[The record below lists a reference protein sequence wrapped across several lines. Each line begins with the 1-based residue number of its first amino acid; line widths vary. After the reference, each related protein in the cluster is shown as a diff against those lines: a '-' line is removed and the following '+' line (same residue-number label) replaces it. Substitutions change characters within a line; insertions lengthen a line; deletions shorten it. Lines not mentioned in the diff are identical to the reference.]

1 MNITQVV
8 PVLKKVSAPATGA
21 VRLAVALLGSELV
34 VRTRD
39 DDIYISIYSVEND
52 GRNRHPIIFG
62 LSSYF

>member
-39 DDIYISIYSVEND
+39 DDIYLYL
-52 GRNRHPIIFG
+52 FC
-62 LSSYF
+62 